1 MPRTYM
7 DHNATT
13 PMPEP
18 VRRAVADGAALLRGN
33 PSSPHS
39 EGRAARAIVD
49 EAREEVARLAGMEVA
64 EIIFTSGGTESN
76 NLALRGLAAEAQ
88 ARRRPIRMVTSAVEH
103 PSVLETCRAL
113 QAGGAQVELLR
124 VDQDGLVDPED
135 LESSLRRQGADVVS
149 IMHANNETGVIQP
162 LEELAAVADRH
173 GAAFHSDMAQSAGK
187 IPVAGAAPGA
197 SAVTLAS
204 HKIGGPPGIG
214 ALVLGRGAKIVAQ
227 ISGGGQEEGRRAGT
241 ESAFLAAGFG
251 AAIRLLDLERSLAL
265 ARMRDRI
272 ESELPLLSPGARVHG
287 GGAPRVPNTTSF
299 FLPDLPGRHLVVQLD
314 LLGFAVSTGSA
325 CSTGSARPS
334 HVLEAMGCSREEAG
348 DSVRISLGPSSREE
362 EVDALLGA
370 LREVAARGRAARAG
384 RDALHS
390 APARTP

>member
-1 MPRTYM
+1 M

-13 PMPEP
+13 PMPEA

-33 PSSPHS
+33 PSSPHA
-39 EGRAARAIVD
+39 EGRAARAILD
-49 EAREEVARLAGMEVA
+49 EAREEIARLAGVEAAEV
-64 EIIFTSGGTESN
+64 IFTSGGTESN
-76 NLALRGLAAEAQ
+76 NLALRGMTAQAQ
-88 ARRRPIRMVTSAVEH
+88 ARGRRVRIVTSAVEH

-113 QAGGAQVELLR
+113 EAGGAQVELLR

-135 LESSLRRQGADVVS
+135 LESSLRREGADIVS

-162 LEELAAVADRH
+162 LEELAAVAARH

-187 IPVAGAAPGA
+187 ISVTGAAPGA

-214 ALVLGRGAKIVAQ
+214 ALVLGRGTKLVSQ
-227 ISGGGQEEGRRAGT
+227 LSGGGQEEGRRAGT
-241 ESAFLAAGFG
+241 ESAFLAAGFS
-251 AAIRLLDLERSLAL
+251 AALRLLDLERSRAL
-265 ARMRDRI
+265 ARLRDRI
-272 ESELPLLSPGARVHG
+272 ESELPLLSEGARVHG
-287 GGAPRVPNTTSF
+287 GSAPRVPNTTSF

-314 LLGFAVSTGSA
+314 LLGFAISTGSA

-334 HVLEAMGCSREEAG
+334 HVLEAMGCPPAEAV
-348 DSVRISLGPSSREE
+348 DSVRISLAPSTREE
-362 EVDALLGA
+362 EVDALLEA

-384 RDALHS
+384 SDARHS